1 MKNIRR
7 LALMVSLCLLT
18 VLSLGI
24 VLFAASACQPAEQS
38 ETLDGTYYAD
48 VNGEEYTVAF
58 SSGDSYAFTF
68 SVAGDDRTGTYFYSG
83 SAVTLTFSEEGETLS
98 ATLSGDVLSFTYK
111 GTAYEMIPMVT
122 YTVTFD
128 LDGGTGTA
136 SAQVVNGR
144 LLPKPADPQ
153 KDGNVFI
160 GWYADSAFTEK
171 FDFETQKITGNVTL
185 YARFVEGPAAEE
197 FTVSFETG
205 SGYEGD
211 PIADVQTI
219 GHHLYELPELPALD
233 GKDFLGWW
241 RSDYEDAAKLT
252 AMVTEEYEYVQ
263 NTTLFAV
270 WESDAPAVSVTESG
284 VSWNSLGVNVTY
296 SVTITASD
304 GTALVENRLE
314 SGLSMSYDFS
324 GEAAGEYTV
333 TVTAG
338 EQTGTAYYINK
349 ALARVS
355 VFDVVESVLT
365 FNEIENAEYY
375 LVSYTCGTVGHK
387 HTNVRLD
394 TPSYDFSDCDMVEGG
409 FSFVVQA
416 CADGYVT
423 SVSEPFVFERH
434 LDAVTGLK
442 VDETKDIA
450 VWDAVSGAES
460 YIVEVKEGT
469 ETERFVVSETKF
481 DLQYYYG
488 ELTISVT
495 PTAHGYN
502 SPVAAVEN
510 YSKAR
515 LATPENIRT
524 DGATVVW
531 DSVDGA
537 TGGYVVVI
545 AGEEYPAEQ
554 ESFALSGA
562 ELGDQTEFTVSVYA
576 VAADTANNSFASPEV
591 ILSTQL
597 VEITYENGVVS
608 WNPVI
613 GASGYGIRINGG
625 EEIPVD
631 DVSCPVTLTQAGENT
646 IEVCYYLDGTPSA
659 WIAEKVDANVTVTLN
674 GNTGTGS
681 TNTLLYY
688 ASGDSVLLPDQT
700 RIGYTFNGW
709 FTAPE
714 NGKKVESGVT
724 ASESVIYYAHWTANT
739 YTVTLTVSENEG
751 YIETADGTKVQTV
764 EIDVTYDQPFTFN
777 VPLSAD
783 GTKAF
788 YGWHAE
794 FGGAGTQYTDYD
806 GKSVGVWHTASDVSV
821 YPSWVE
827 AFSYNRI
834 AHPEKPSENAY
845 SVSKGPGIGYL
856 REVTVPAI
864 YNGLP
869 VTTIEGSCF
878 AGCTQLETVNIP
890 DSIVTV
896 YVGVDGANSTG
907 SAFYN
912 CRSLKAIK
920 MYDASASFEG
930 VNYEKYYTAG
940 SGLLIRLN
948 KGNPELAYVPMGLDG
963 EITIP
968 DGVRIIPLNTF
979 AGTRV
984 KVVNVPS
991 SVVTIGEHAFN
1002 RPNTS
1007 GTYFI
1012 NYIEEVNFLPVPE
1025 GETPEP
1031 LTIGK
1036 EAFYNTD
1043 IVEITLPARLSEFD
1057 ISIFTNCYDLEKVH
1071 FEVDEDNPGRY
1082 TSDDGIVFTDDGATL
1097 YFCPIGRTEPYK
1109 VPAGV
1114 TTIGE
1119 RAFYDSNIT
1128 GITIPGNVRVIGVEA
1143 FARCSALISLV
1154 FEGGARDPALTIE
1167 ESAFYNCSSLSS
1179 VSLPANLKNLGQYAF
1194 GGISALTKVTV
1205 NAAESIGELN
1215 YSTGA
1220 FSSTDGVSYVRTLVI
1235 GPDVSDFDINGVF
1248 GSVNLTTV
1256 EVDPANKNFAEKDDV
1271 LFNKDFTRIVYYPN
1285 GKMGDYVLPETVVE
1299 IGAGVFSGK
1308 GNLSKITIGTKV
1320 KTIAKEAFR
1329 ACPLLTD
1336 VIFTEGEGEAL
1347 TIEDRAFYG
1356 CSKLSNIVLP
1366 ARTASIG
1373 SEAFASCRSITSIVI
1388 PEGVTTLGHAVFA
1401 NSVYLERVELPS
1413 TLESVGM
1420 YSTQYDYLSTSAK
1433 QAAADGIDNIDIF
1446 DSCWRL
1452 SVITLPQTGQH
1463 FAVQDGV
1470 LYGKDAES
1478 GALVTLYFSP
1488 QKNAGTQN
1496 SVTVPSTVTSV
1507 KDRAFYCAPYT
1518 QTGTV
1523 ETVTFSD
1530 LDAGVT
1536 LTMGEEVFSG
1546 MTSLV
1551 SVVLPKG
1558 LTEIPARMFEETSI
1572 EYVFI
1577 PNTVES
1583 IGEAAFLEC
1592 AELQDVEFGQDG
1604 TAPLVLANGT
1614 RSDSGSG
1621 GGGTYSYSGVFAG
1634 CSSLTEIELPERTTI
1649 VGNYAFYKSSQN
1661 YGSYGNSATGIMSL
1675 SYVKLPSTLTLIG
1688 EYAFSG
1694 AEQLTTVIFTSGGS
1708 ASLEIDA
1715 YAFSESGISSLSLP
1729 DGPAEITIAQ
1739 YAFSGCTLLESVYLS
1754 AGVTEIGSFAFG
1766 SQYSSFRSSL
1776 TTVTLAE
1783 NSKLANIAAYAFA
1796 NNTAL
1801 GKANLEA
1808 STALASIGDYA
1819 FLNTGLLSVQIPATV
1834 KTIGISAFSGCTQL
1848 AKIEFLTKE
1857 VSGGGGLMQSNLT
1870 SVGDTA
1876 FAYTDISYIEFPE
1889 SSENITLGDYLFQAC
1904 NNLTEVYL
1912 STSVVDIGQALTKCM
1927 TIETIGVAPGNQ
1939 NFKGHET
1946 LPLLLNTSGTTI
1958 VLAYGPVTE
1967 EGDGGEY
1974 AIPEGFTSIGPGAFY
1989 GQNGIKKLTI
1999 PASVTEIGDNAF
2011 RYCRLL
2017 ETVEFAQGSVLTTLG
2032 DYAFSYCFSLESI
2045 SLPDSLKNVGK
2056 YAVAY
2061 NTSMTSAYLPAIS
2074 YSADY
2079 TAQYVFSQNTALTTL
2094 EFSNDLTWLPADMVY
2109 GSSALEE
2116 VTLPAALGT
2125 GEETYKSNGPFDQ
2138 PFNSSGLKRVNI
2150 NGVKVIPDNLF
2161 YATSAS
2167 SSTLEE
2173 IDLSGVTEI
2182 GENAFRNCAT
2192 LKSVDLSSAIRIGY
2206 QAFKGC
2212 ALIEEANLSSVTDWS
2227 DPTDADTLPID
2238 DSAFDGCTSL
2248 AKVTLNNELIG
2259 LGKSVFKNCSS
2270 LTTIDVYDASGAKT
2284 THNEAGVAT
2293 LPEALA
2299 AIGSTCFQ
2307 NTAIREITIP
2317 RGITRL
2323 PTTATSYSSTG
2334 EVFSGCTQLET
2345 VILHDDLTLLGSK
2358 DFMNCT
2364 SLKTVRYYNA
2374 DGELVGDENA
2384 ATLPDSLTTIGSDV
2398 FGSDR
2403 KTKDIEDWLEDGNA
2417 LGCAFTKIVIPESVN
2432 IVYHR
2437 FLQDCTNLT
2446 YVEYRS
2452 TATRYNATTGYA
2464 TDIFSG
2470 CTSLERVTFNADIT
2484 AFGARMFA
2492 DCTAL
2497 TTLDVYD
2504 SETGTVTE
2512 NAGVAVLPSSLTYIG
2527 DECFRKAGIREVT
2540 VPASLEYLGDAKNA
2554 TTTTE
2559 VFVDC
2564 AALEKVILH
2573 DNLMLIGCDAFLNCK
2588 NLKTVQY
2595 YDAEGVL
2602 VGKEGT
2608 VTLPEGIKIV
2618 GESAFEQ
2625 TGVEKVILPSSLT
2638 MVGRYAFRGC
2648 TSLVY
2653 AEYLTDTYKYSS
2665 TAVTSYIFD
2674 GCTALETVVLADTL
2688 TQLPTYMFNNCS
2700 SLKTIRT
2707 QTGTGDQAVINGS
2720 EGEALLPSGLQALP
2734 NYAFYGCSSLTTV
2747 LLPEE
2752 LIEIGSNVFNGCSQL
2767 AVIELPASLTE
2778 IGSGAFNGA
2787 WALTEL
2793 VLPEGLLTIGSDAFL
2808 NTGITQMELPAS
2820 VTSVGNNAF
2829 YKIAVTVADGNK
2841 NYFSQENALI
2851 TAGGVIMST
2860 PESLEGEYVVP
2871 EAAKLGAYALN
2882 GSALT
2887 KVTLSTDQI
2896 TANCFAYFTGD
2907 VVVTLGKSTELPA
2920 DAFYKYAG
2928 TSVTLP
2934 EGLTA
2939 VGDYAFREC
2948 SALTEVVF
2956 PETVRS
2962 FGKNVFYDNTAIKYV
2977 TFPETVDSFGARMF
2991 RGCTSLVSVVIPEGV
3006 TALGGDTFH
3015 SNESLVS
3022 VTLPSTLTELGN
3034 YEFYYCSSLV
3044 SVTLPA
3050 SLETF
3055 GNYLFEGCS
3064 SLEEVTFL
3072 SLTDEGLS
3080 FGTSDA
3086 PFNEG
3091 LTSLKKIT
3099 LGDGVTYI
3107 PKYMFYGAEGAE
3119 IVFSENCKI
3128 KGIGDYAFRDTAIS
3142 SIDLSECTEIGE
3154 YAFVNCTFTS
3164 FVVPYGITSLGTN
3177 VFQNCTALET
3187 VWLPDTLTAL
3197 PSTLF
3202 DGCTAL
3208 KTVYTYKLD
3217 EAGKMV
3223 ALNDI
3228 EEGTADLSCITN
3240 IPSYSFQNTAI
3251 KQVIFSDELTTIG
3264 TDAFVGSALTSVT
3277 VPGSLAT
3284 VATHAFEN
3292 CASLETVVLEEG
3304 VTSIETSAF
3313 AGCTALQEISLPD
3326 TLLTIETNAFNGCTS
3341 LKEITIPANVTKL
3354 NGSVFNGWT
3363 SAQKVIIELYALDSV
3378 SAWTNS
3384 WQTGCDAVI
3393 EYVIRYSYDEEQ
3405 SVA

>member
-7 LALMVSLCLLT
+7 LALMISLCLLT

-24 VLFAASACQPAEQS
+24 VLFAASACQPTEQS

-160 GWYADSAFTEK
+160 GWYADSAFAEK

-219 GHHLYELPELPALD
+219 GHGIYNLPELPALD

-252 AMVTEEYEYVQ
+252 AMVTDGYEVDE

-284 VSWNSLGVNVTY
+284 VSWNSLGVNVIY
-296 SVTITASD
+296 RITIVAQD
-304 GTALVENRLE
+304 GTALVENKGE

-324 GEAAGEYTV
+324 GEPAGEYTV
-333 TVTAG
+333 TVTARG
-338 EQTGTAYYINK
+338 QTGTAYYINK

-394 TPSYDFSDCDMVEGG
+394 TPSYDFSDCDMREGG

-416 CADGYVT
+416 CAEGYAT

-434 LDAVTGLK
+434 LDEVTGIT
-442 VDETKDIA
+442 VDPSTD
-450 VWDAVSGAES
+450 VLSWDAVVNAQS
-460 YIVEVKEGT
+460 YTVEVTAGGKT
-469 ETERFVVSETKF
+469 EVFGNVTDTSL
-481 DLQYYYG
+481 DLQQFYG
-488 ELTISVT
+488 ELTIEIT
-495 PTAHGYN
+495 PEAFGYN
-502 SPVAAVEN
+502 SSAVSSTYN
-510 YSKAR
+510 KVR

-524 DGATVVW
+524 SLDSIVW
-531 DSVDGA
+531 DAVDGA
-537 TGGYVVVI
+537 QAYIVTIDGNEHRVTEPSY
-545 AGEEYPAEQ
+545 APTEADLE
-554 ESFALSGA
+554 
-562 ELGDQTEFTVSVYA
+562 ELGNEFSVSVVA
-576 VAADTANNSFASPEV
+576 LAADEANNSFAAQNTVSRV
-591 ILSTQL
+591 LTDIK
-597 VEITYENGVVS
+597 YEKGVVS
-608 WNPVI
+608 WSSVM
-613 GASGYGIRINGG
+613 GVSEYGVRVNDKEPFI
-625 EEIPVD
+625 
-631 DVSCPVTLTQAGENT
+631 VSDATRTPVTLTQSGENT
-646 IEVCYYLDGTPSA
+646 VYVCYYIGDEASDWMSVT
-659 WIAEKVDANVTVTLN
+659 VNANVTVTLN
-674 GNTGTGS
+674 SNIGTGS
-681 TNTLLYY
+681 TNTEQYY
-688 ASGDSVLLPDQT
+688 VSGDSALLPESQA

-709 FTAPE
+709 FTDPV
-714 NGKKVESGVT
+714 GGRKVESGVT
-724 ASESVIYYAHWTANT
+724 ASESVIYYAHWTANA

-806 GKSVGVWHTASDVSV
+806 GKSVGVWRTASDVSV

-827 AFSYNRI
+827 AFSYNLI
-834 AHPEKPSENAY
+834 AHPEKPSEKSY

-948 KGNPELAYVPMGLDG
+948 NGNPELAYVPMGLDG

-1114 TTIGE
+1114 TAIGE

-1285 GKMGDYVLPETVVE
+1285 GKMGDYVLPDTVVE

-1308 GNLSKITIGTKV
+1308 GNLSKITIGSNIT
-1320 KTIAKEAFR
+1320 TIAEGAFMESSITEVIFSKEASD
-1329 ACPLLTD
+1329 TS
-1336 VIFTEGEGEAL
+1336 L
-1347 TIEDRAFYG
+1347 TIGKRAFYD
-1356 CSKLSNIVLP
+1356 CDELTAVDLP
-1366 ARTASIG
+1366 ARTVSIG
-1373 SEAFASCRSITSIVI
+1373 GEAFANCSALTSFTV
-1388 PEGVTTLGHAVFA
+1388 PEGVTSVGNAAFA
-1401 NSVYLERVELPS
+1401 LNSRLTSVSLPS
-1413 TLESVGM
+1413 TLESIGM
-1420 YSTQYDYLSTSAK
+1420 YDSAYDYYIPNAK
-1433 QAAADGIDNIDIF
+1433 QAAVDGIDNIDIF
-1446 DSCWRL
+1446 DSCWYL
-1452 SVITLPQTGQH
+1452 AEITIPENNAHFTVI
-1463 FAVQDGV
+1463 DGV
-1470 LYGKDAES
+1470 LYGKDENGTA
-1478 GALVTLYFSP
+1478 VTLYLSP
-1488 QKNAGTQN
+1488 QGNEGTDGT
-1496 SVTVPSTVTSV
+1496 VTVPSTVTEV
-1507 KDRAFYCAPYT
+1507 KDRAFYCGSYT
-1518 QTGTV
+1518 QPGSV
-1523 ETVTFSD
+1523 KNVVFSD
-1530 LDAGVT
+1530 LVGESLT
-1536 LTMGEEVFSG
+1536 LGQEIFTG
-1546 MTSLV
+1546 MTSLE
-1551 SVVLPKG
+1551 SVVLPTG
-1558 LTEIPARMFEETSI
+1558 LTSIPERMFSETSLQS
-1572 EYVFI
+1572 VFI
-1577 PNTVES
+1577 PNTVTE
-1583 IGEAAFLEC
+1583 IGQAAFYSCEQLF
-1592 AELQDVEFGQDG
+1592 DVEFEEDG
-1604 TAPLVLANGT
+1604 VAPLVLEDGEM
-1614 RSDSGSG
+1614 SQYSG
-1621 GGGTYSYSGVFAG
+1621 GSYTSYTYYGVFAG
-1634 CSSLTEIELPERTTI
+1634 CSSLKEIYLPERTTV
-1649 VGNYAFYKSSQN
+1649 VGNYAFSKAAESQ
-1661 YGSYGNSATGIMSL
+1661 GSNASVTGTMTL
-1675 SYVKLPSTLTLIG
+1675 ENVWLPSTLTRIGIHAFDDAQQLSSVTFTSGGTGKLEIG
-1688 EYAFSG
+1688 EYAFRDTG
-1694 AEQLTTVIFTSGGS
+1694 LVQLV
-1708 ASLEIDA
+1708 
-1715 YAFSESGISSLSLP
+1715 LP

-1739 YAFSGCTLLESVYLS
+1739 YAFSGCTLLESIYLS

-1783 NSKLANIAAYAFA
+1783 NSKLADIATYAFA
-1796 NNTAL
+1796 NNTSL
-1801 GKANLEA
+1801 ESANLEA

-1857 VSGGGGLMQSNLT
+1857 VSGGGGLMQSDLT

-1904 NNLTEVYL
+1904 DNLTEVYL

-2045 SLPDSLKNVGK
+2045 SLPDSLKNAGE
-2056 YAVAY
+2056 YALAYNSSVTSVYLPAITYSDEYTAKDLLAY
-2061 NTSMTSAYLPAIS
+2061 NTSLV
-2074 YSADY
+2074 D
-2079 TAQYVFSQNTALTTL
+2079 LT
-2094 EFSNDLTWLPADMVY
+2094 FSNDLTWLPADMLY

-2125 GEETYKSNGPFDQ
+2125 GEETYKSNGPFYR
-2138 PFNSSGLKRVNI
+2138 PFYSSGVKKVNL
-2150 NGVKVIPDNLF
+2150 NGVKVIPDYLF
-2161 YATSAS
+2161 YAS
-2167 SSTLEE
+2167 SGSTKLEDV
-2173 IDLSGVTEI
+2173 DLSGVTEI
-2182 GENAFRNCAT
+2182 GNNAFYGCAL
-2192 LKSVDLSSAIRIGY
+2192 LKSVDLSSVIEIGNY
-2206 QAFKGC
+2206 AFQGC
-2212 ALIEEANLSSVTDWS
+2212 ALFEEADLSAATS
-2227 DPTDADTLPID
+2227 IGN
-2238 DSAFDGCTSL
+2238 SAFNGAASL
-2248 AKVTLNNELIG
+2248 KRITLNNELTS
-2259 LGKSVFKNCSS
+2259 LGNSAFNNCSS
-2270 LTTIDVYDASGAKT
+2270 LATIDVYDASGTKT

-2293 LPEALA
+2293 LPDALTS
-2299 AIGSTCFQ
+2299 IGSSCFK
-2307 NTAIREITIP
+2307 NTAFREITIP
-2317 RGITRL
+2317 RGITKL
-2323 PTTATSYSSTG
+2323 PTSATGYKSSG
-2334 EVFSGCTQLET
+2334 EVFSGNRQLEK
-2345 VILHDDLTLLGSK
+2345 VVLHDALTLLGA
-2358 DFMNCT
+2358 
-2364 SLKTVRYYNA
+2364 KT
-2374 DGELVGDENA
+2374 
-2384 ATLPDSLTTIGSDV
+2384 
-2398 FGSDR
+2398 
-2403 KTKDIEDWLEDGNA
+2403 
-2417 LGCAFTKIVIPESVN
+2417 FT
-2432 IVYHR
+2432 
-2437 FLQDCTNLT
+2437 
-2446 YVEYRS
+2446 
-2452 TATRYNATTGYA
+2452 
-2464 TDIFSG
+2464 G
-2470 CTSLERVTFNADIT
+2470 CT
-2484 AFGARMFA
+2484 
-2492 DCTAL
+2492 
-2497 TTLDVYD
+2497 
-2504 SETGTVTE
+2504 
-2512 NAGVAVLPSSLTYIG
+2512 
-2527 DECFRKAGIREVT
+2527 
-2540 VPASLEYLGDAKNA
+2540 
-2554 TTTTE
+2554 
-2559 VFVDC
+2559 
-2564 AALEKVILH
+2564 
-2573 DNLMLIGCDAFLNCK
+2573 

-2595 YDAEGVL
+2595 YDAEGELFGEENVVTLPESITIIGSYAFGSARGTGTFDEEDDIPCGIEKVIVPSSVTVIGQYAFQDCLSLTYVEYRSAATKYNATTGRATYLFDGCTALERIVLNDAITDLGDNAFRNCSSLATIDLFDQDTGEITENEAGVATLPTSLMYIGDKCFMNTAIREITIPETLTYLGDTTNATSSTAVFSDCTALEKVILHDKLRLIGSDTFLNCKNLKTIQYYDAEGTL

-2608 VTLPEGIKIV
+2608 VTLPEGIEIV

-2625 TGVEKVILPSSLT
+2625 SGVERVILPSSLT
-2638 MVGRYAFRGC
+2638 MVGRYLFRGC
-2648 TSLVY
+2648 TSLAY
-2653 AEYLTDTYKYSS
+2653 AEYLTPTYKYSS
-2665 TAVTSYIFD
+2665 RSVTSYIFD
-2674 GCTALETVVLADTL
+2674 GCTVLETVVLADTL

-2829 YKIAVTVADGNK
+2829 CKIAVTVADGNK

-2939 VGDYAFREC
+2939 VGDYAFQEC

-3044 SVTLPA
+3044 SITLPA

-3072 SLTDEGLS
+3072 SLTDDSLS
-3080 FGTSDA
+3080 FRSSNA

-3107 PKYMFYGAEGAE
+3107 PNYMFYGAEGAE

-3240 IPSYSFQNTAI
+3240 IPNYSFQNTAI

-3264 TDAFVGSALTSVT
+3264 TDAFLGSALTSVT
-3277 VPGSLAT
+3277 VPGSVAT
-3284 VATHAFEN
+3284 VDTHAFEN
-3292 CASLETVVLEEG
+3292 CVSLETVVIEEG
-3304 VTSIETSAF
+3304 VTIIDTSAF

-3354 NGSVFNGWT
+3354 NVSVFNGWT

>member
-24 VLFAASACQPAEQS
+24 VLFAASACQPTEQS

-160 GWYADSAFTEK
+160 GWYADSAFAEK

-219 GHHLYELPELPALD
+219 GHGIYNLPELPALD

-252 AMVTEEYEYVQ
+252 AMVTDGYEVDE

-284 VSWNSLGVNVTY
+284 VSWNSLGVNVIY
-296 SVTITASD
+296 SITIVAQD
-304 GTALVENRLE
+304 GTALVENKG

-333 TVTAG
+333 TVTARG
-338 EQTGTAYYINK
+338 QTGTAYYINK

-375 LVSYTCGTVGHK
+375 LVSYKCGTAGHD
-387 HTNVRLD
+387 HSAERVTD
-394 TPSYDFSDCDMVEGG
+394 PAYDFSDCDMREGG

-416 CADGYVT
+416 CAEGYAT
-423 SVSEPFVFERH
+423 STSEPFVFERH
-434 LDAVTGLK
+434 LDEVTG
-442 VDETKDIA
+442 IA
-450 VWDAVSGAES
+450 VDPATDVLSWDAVANAQS
-460 YIVEVKEGT
+460 YTVEVTAGG
-469 ETERFVVSETKF
+469 ETEVFRNVTNTSL
-481 DLQYYYG
+481 DLQQFYG
-488 ELTISVT
+488 ELTIEIT
-495 PTAHGYN
+495 PEAFGYN
-502 SPVAAVEN
+502 SSAASFVYN
-510 YSKAR
+510 KVR

-524 DGATVVW
+524 SGSSIIWDVVT
-531 DSVDGA
+531 GA
-537 TGGYVVVI
+537 TGYIITVGGKEIPV
-545 AGEEYPAEQ
+545 EENSYTPTEEDLAQ
-554 ESFALSGA
+554 Q
-562 ELGDQTEFTVSVYA
+562 GDEFTVSVVA
-576 VAADTANNSFASPEV
+576 VAADEANNSFAAQNTVSRV
-591 ILSTQL
+591 LTDIK
-597 VEITYENGVVS
+597 YEKGVVS
-608 WNPVI
+608 WSSVM
-613 GASGYGIRINGG
+613 GVSEYGVRVNDG
-625 EEIPVD
+625 EPFI
-631 DVSCPVTLTQAGENT
+631 VSDATSTPVTLTQSGEN
-646 IEVCYYLDGTPSA
+646 IVYVCYYIGDEASDWVPVT
-659 WIAEKVDANVTVTLN
+659 VVANVTVTLN
-674 GNTGTGS
+674 SNIGTGS
-681 TNTLLYY
+681 TNTEQYY
-688 ASGDSVLLPDQT
+688 VSGDSALLPESQA

-709 FTAPE
+709 FTDPV
-714 NGKKVESGVT
+714 GGRKVESGVT
-724 ASESVIYYAHWTANT
+724 ASESVIYYAHWTANI
-739 YTVTLTVSENEG
+739 YTVTLTLAENEG
-751 YIETADGTKVQTV
+751 YIETSDGTRVQTV
-764 EIDVTYDQPFTFN
+764 EVDVTYDQPFTFD

-788 YGWHAE
+788 YGWYAE
-794 FGGAGTQYTDYD
+794 FGGAGTQYTDYA
-806 GKSVGVWHTASDVSV
+806 GASLNIWRIASDVAV
-821 YPSWVE
+821 YSGWVE
-827 AFSYNRI
+827 AFSYNLI
-834 AHPEKPSENAY
+834 AHPENASEKAY

-856 REVTVPAI
+856 KEVTVPAI

-948 KGNPELAYVPMGLDG
+948 NGNPELAYVPMGLDG

-1285 GKMGDYVLPETVVE
+1285 GKMGDYVLPDTVVE

-1308 GNLSKITIGTKV
+1308 GNLSKITIGSNIT
-1320 KTIAKEAFR
+1320 TIAEGAFMESSITEVIFSKEASD
-1329 ACPLLTD
+1329 TS
-1336 VIFTEGEGEAL
+1336 L
-1347 TIEDRAFYG
+1347 TIGKRAFYD
-1356 CSKLSNIVLP
+1356 CDKLTAVDLP
-1366 ARTASIG
+1366 ARTVSIG
-1373 SEAFASCRSITSIVI
+1373 GEAFANCSALTSFTV
-1388 PEGVTTLGHAVFA
+1388 PEGVTSVGNAAFA
-1401 NSVYLERVELPS
+1401 LNSRLTSVSLPS
-1413 TLESVGM
+1413 TLESIGM
-1420 YSTQYDYLSTSAK
+1420 YDSAYDYYIPNAK
-1433 QAAADGIDNIDIF
+1433 QAAVDGIDNIDIF
-1446 DSCWRL
+1446 DSCWYL
-1452 SVITLPQTGQH
+1452 AEITIPENNAHFTVI
-1463 FAVQDGV
+1463 DGV
-1470 LYGKDAES
+1470 LYGKDENGTA
-1478 GALVTLYFSP
+1478 VTLYLSP
-1488 QKNAGTQN
+1488 QGNGGTDGT
-1496 SVTVPSTVTSV
+1496 VTVPSTVTEV
-1507 KDRAFYCAPYT
+1507 KDRAFYCGSYT
-1518 QTGTV
+1518 QPGSV
-1523 ETVTFSD
+1523 KNVVFSD
-1530 LDAGVT
+1530 LVGESLT
-1536 LTMGEEVFSG
+1536 LGQEIFTG
-1546 MTSLV
+1546 MTSLE
-1551 SVVLPKG
+1551 SVVLPTG
-1558 LTEIPARMFEETSI
+1558 LTSIPERMFSETSLQS
-1572 EYVFI
+1572 VFI
-1577 PNTVES
+1577 PNTVTE
-1583 IGEAAFLEC
+1583 IGQAAFYSCEQLV
-1592 AELQDVEFGQDG
+1592 DVMFEEDG
-1604 TAPLVLANGT
+1604 VAPLVLEDGEM
-1614 RSDSGSG
+1614 SQYSG
-1621 GGGTYSYSGVFAG
+1621 GSYTSYTYYGVFAG
-1634 CSSLTEIELPERTTI
+1634 CSSLKEIYLPERTTV
-1649 VGNYAFYKSSQN
+1649 VGNYAFSKAAESQ
-1661 YGSYGNSATGIMSL
+1661 GSNASVTGTMTL
-1675 SYVKLPSTLTLIG
+1675 ENVWLPSTLTRIGIHAFDDAQQLSSVTFTSGGTGNLEIG
-1688 EYAFSG
+1688 EYAFRDTG
-1694 AEQLTTVIFTSGGS
+1694 LVQL
-1708 ASLEIDA
+1708 A
-1715 YAFSESGISSLSLP
+1715 LP

-1776 TTVTLAE
+1776 TAVTLAE
-1783 NSKLANIAAYAFA
+1783 NSKLADIATYAFA
-1796 NNTAL
+1796 YNTSL
-1801 GKANLEA
+1801 ESANLEA
-1808 STALASIGDYA
+1808 STALTSIGDYA

-1889 SSENITLGDYLFQAC
+1889 SSEKITLGDYLFQAC
-1904 NNLTEVYL
+1904 DNLTEVYL

-2045 SLPDSLKNVGK
+2045 SLPDSLKNAGE
-2056 YAVAY
+2056 YALAYNSSVTSVYLPAITYSDEYTAKDLLAY
-2061 NTSMTSAYLPAIS
+2061 NTSLV
-2074 YSADY
+2074 D
-2079 TAQYVFSQNTALTTL
+2079 LT
-2094 EFSNDLTWLPADMVY
+2094 FSNDLTWLPADMLY

-2125 GEETYKSNGPFDQ
+2125 GEETYKSNGPFYR
-2138 PFNSSGLKRVNI
+2138 PFYSSGVKKVNL
-2150 NGVKVIPDNLF
+2150 NGVKVIPDYLF
-2161 YATSAS
+2161 YAS
-2167 SSTLEE
+2167 SGSTKLEDV
-2173 IDLSGVTEI
+2173 DLSGVTEI
-2182 GENAFRNCAT
+2182 GNNAFYGCAL
-2192 LKSVDLSSAIRIGY
+2192 LKSVDLSSVIEIGNN
-2206 QAFKGC
+2206 AFQGC
-2212 ALIEEANLSSVTDWS
+2212 ALFEEADLSAATS
-2227 DPTDADTLPID
+2227 IGN
-2238 DSAFDGCTSL
+2238 SAFNGAASL
-2248 AKVTLNNELIG
+2248 KKITLNNELTS
-2259 LGKSVFKNCSS
+2259 LGNSAFNNCSS
-2270 LTTIDVYDASGAKT
+2270 LATIDVYDASGTKT

-2299 AIGSTCFQ
+2299 AIGSTCFKNTAFREITIPRGITKLPTSATGYSSSGEVFSGNRQ
-2307 NTAIREITIP
+2307 LEKVVLHDALTLLGSKTFTGCTNLKTVQYYDIEGELYGEENVVTLPESITIIGSHAFGSARGGTGTFDEEDDIPCGIEKVIVPSSVTVIGQYAFQDCLSLTYVEYRSVATKYNATTKRDTFLFDGCTALERIVLNDAITDLGDNAFRNCSSLATIDLFDQDTGEITENEAGVATLPTSLMYIGDKCFMNTAIREITIP
-2317 RGITRL
+2317 
-2323 PTTATSYSSTG
+2323 
-2334 EVFSGCTQLET
+2334 ET
-2345 VILHDDLTLLGSK
+2345 LT
-2358 DFMNCT
+2358 
-2364 SLKTVRYYNA
+2364 
-2374 DGELVGDENA
+2374 
-2384 ATLPDSLTTIGSDV
+2384 
-2398 FGSDR
+2398 
-2403 KTKDIEDWLEDGNA
+2403 
-2417 LGCAFTKIVIPESVN
+2417 
-2432 IVYHR
+2432 
-2437 FLQDCTNLT
+2437 
-2446 YVEYRS
+2446 
-2452 TATRYNATTGYA
+2452 
-2464 TDIFSG
+2464 
-2470 CTSLERVTFNADIT
+2470 
-2484 AFGARMFA
+2484 
-2492 DCTAL
+2492 
-2497 TTLDVYD
+2497 
-2504 SETGTVTE
+2504 
-2512 NAGVAVLPSSLTYIG
+2512 
-2527 DECFRKAGIREVT
+2527 
-2540 VPASLEYLGDAKNA
+2540 YLGDTTNA
-2554 TTTTE
+2554 TSSTA
-2559 VFVDC
+2559 VFSDC
-2564 AALEKVILH
+2564 TALEKVILH
-2573 DNLMLIGCDAFLNCK
+2573 DKLRLIGSDTFLNCK
-2588 NLKTVQY
+2588 NLKTIQY
-2595 YDAEGVL
+2595 YDAEGTL

-2608 VTLPEGIKIV
+2608 VTLPEGIQIV

-2625 TGVEKVILPSSLT
+2625 SGVERVILPSSLT
-2638 MVGRYAFRGC
+2638 MVGRYLFRGC
-2648 TSLVY
+2648 TSLAY
-2653 AEYLTDTYKYSS
+2653 AEYLTPTYKYSS
-2665 TAVTSYIFD
+2665 RSVTSYIFD

-2734 NYAFYGCSSLTTV
+2734 DYAFYGCSSLTTV

-2767 AVIELPASLTE
+2767 AVIELPASLAE

-2793 VLPEGLLTIGSDAFL
+2793 VLPEGLLTIGADAFL

-2829 YKIAVTVADGNK
+2829 CKIAVTVADGNK

-2860 PESLEGEYVVP
+2860 PEGLEGEYVVP

-2939 VGDYAFREC
+2939 VGDYAFQEC

-3034 YEFYYCSSLV
+3034 YEFYNCSSLV

-3072 SLTDEGLS
+3072 SLTDDSLS
-3080 FGTSDA
+3080 FRSSNA

-3107 PKYMFYGAEGAE
+3107 PNYMFYGAEGAE

-3128 KGIGDYAFRDTAIS
+3128 KGIGEYAFRDTAIS

-3187 VWLPDTLTAL
+3187 VWLPDTLTEL
-3197 PSTLF
+3197 SKYLF
-3202 DGCTAL
+3202 DGCTSL
-3208 KTVYTYKLD
+3208 QTVYTYTMD
-3217 EAGKMV
+3217 EPGEMV
-3223 ALNDI
+3223 LRNEI

-3240 IPSYSFQNTAI
+3240 IPNYSFQNTAI

-3264 TDAFVGSALTSVT
+3264 TDAFLGSALTSVT
-3277 VPGSLAT
+3277 VPGSVAT
-3284 VATHAFEN
+3284 VDTHAFEN
-3292 CASLETVVLEEG
+3292 CVSLETVVIEEG
-3304 VTSIETSAF
+3304 VTIIDTSAF

-3354 NGSVFNGWT
+3354 NVSVFNGWT
-3363 SAQKVIIELYALDSV
+3363 SAQKVIIELYALDFV

>member
-219 GHHLYELPELPALD
+219 GHGIYNLPELPALD

-252 AMVTEEYEYVQ
+252 AMVTDGYEVDE

-333 TVTAG
+333 TVTARG
-338 EQTGTAYYINK
+338 QTGTAYYINK

-394 TPSYDFSDCDMVEGG
+394 APSYDFSDCDMFEGG

-416 CADGYVT
+416 CAEGYAT
-423 SVSEPFVFERH
+423 STSEPFVFERH
-434 LDAVTGLK
+434 LDEVTG
-442 VDETKDIA
+442 IA
-450 VWDAVSGAES
+450 VDPATDVLSWDAVANAQS
-460 YIVEVKEGT
+460 YTVEVTVGGKT
-469 ETERFVVSETKF
+469 EVFRNVTDTSL
-481 DLQYYYG
+481 DLQQFYG
-488 ELTISVT
+488 ELTIEIT
-495 PTAHGYN
+495 PEAFGYN
-502 SPVAAVEN
+502 SSAASSTYNKV
-510 YSKAR
+510 R

-524 DGATVVW
+524 SLDSIVW
-531 DSVDGA
+531 DAVDGA
-537 TGGYVVVI
+537 QAYIVTIDGNEHRVTEPYY
-545 AGEEYPAEQ
+545 APTEADLE
-554 ESFALSGA
+554 
-562 ELGDQTEFTVSVYA
+562 ELGNEFSVSVVA
-576 VAADTANNSFASPEV
+576 LAADEANNSFAAQNTVSRV
-591 ILSTQL
+591 LTDIK
-597 VEITYENGVVS
+597 YEKGVVS
-608 WNPVI
+608 WSSVM
-613 GASGYGIRINGG
+613 GVSEYGVRVNDG
-625 EEIPVD
+625 EPFI
-631 DVSCPVTLTQAGENT
+631 VSDATSTPVTLTQFGEN
-646 IEVCYYLDGTPSA
+646 IVYVCYYIGDEASDWVPVT
-659 WIAEKVDANVTVTLN
+659 VDANVKVTLN
-674 GNTGTGS
+674 SNIGTGS
-681 TNTLLYY
+681 TNTEQYY
-688 ASGDSVLLPDQT
+688 VSGDSALLPESQA

-709 FTAPE
+709 FTDPV
-714 NGKKVESGVT
+714 GGRKVESGVT
-724 ASESVIYYAHWTANT
+724 ASESVIYYAHWTANI
-739 YTVTLTVSENEG
+739 YTVTLTLAENEG
-751 YIETADGTKVQTV
+751 YIETSDGTRVQTV
-764 EIDVTYDQPFTFN
+764 EVDVTYDQPFTFN

-806 GKSVGVWHTASDVSV
+806 GKSVGVWRTASDVSV

-827 AFSYNRI
+827 AFSYNLI
-834 AHPEKPSENAY
+834 AHPEKPSEKSY

-890 DSIVTV
+890 DSIVRV

-1194 GGISALTKVTV
+1194 GGISTLTKVTV

-1256 EVDPANKNFAEKDDV
+1256 EVDPANKNFSEQDGV
-1271 LFNKDFTRIVYYPN
+1271 LFNRDITRIVYYPN
-1285 GKMGDYVLPETVVE
+1285 GKIGDYTLPDTVVE

-1308 GNLSKITIGTKV
+1308 GNLSKITIGSNIT
-1320 KTIAKEAFR
+1320 TIAEGAFMESSITEVVFSKEASD
-1329 ACPLLTD
+1329 TS
-1336 VIFTEGEGEAL
+1336 L
-1347 TIEDRAFYG
+1347 TIGKRAFYD
-1356 CSKLSNIVLP
+1356 CDELTAVDLP
-1366 ARTASIG
+1366 ARTVSIG
-1373 SEAFASCRSITSIVI
+1373 GEAFANCSALTSFTV
-1388 PEGVTTLGHAVFA
+1388 PEGVTSVGNAAFA
-1401 NSVYLERVELPS
+1401 LNSRLTSVSLPS
-1413 TLESVGM
+1413 TLESIGM
-1420 YSTQYDYLSTSAK
+1420 YDSAYDYYIPNAK
-1433 QAAADGIDNIDIF
+1433 QAAVDGIDNIDIF
-1446 DSCWRL
+1446 DSCWYL
-1452 SVITLPQTGQH
+1452 AEITIPENNAHFTVI
-1463 FAVQDGV
+1463 DGV
-1470 LYGKDAES
+1470 LYGKDENGTAD
-1478 GALVTLYFSP
+1478 TLYLSP
-1488 QKNAGTQN
+1488 QGNGGTDGT
-1496 SVTVPSTVTSV
+1496 VTVPSTVTEV
-1507 KDRAFYCAPYT
+1507 KDRAFYCGSYT
-1518 QTGTV
+1518 QPGSV
-1523 ETVTFSD
+1523 KNVVFSD
-1530 LDAGVT
+1530 LVGESPT
-1536 LTMGEEVFSG
+1536 LGQEIFTG
-1546 MTSLV
+1546 MTSLE
-1551 SVVLPKG
+1551 SVVLPTG
-1558 LTEIPARMFEETSI
+1558 LTSIPERMFSETSLQS
-1572 EYVFI
+1572 VFI
-1577 PNTVES
+1577 PNTVTE
-1583 IGEAAFLEC
+1583 IGQAAFYSCEQLV
-1592 AELQDVEFGQDG
+1592 DVMFEEDG
-1604 TAPLVLANGT
+1604 VAPLVLEDGEL
-1614 RSDSGSG
+1614 SQYSG
-1621 GGGTYSYSGVFAG
+1621 GSYTSYTYYGVFAG
-1634 CSSLTEIELPERTTI
+1634 CSSLKEIYLPERTTV
-1649 VGNYAFYKSSQN
+1649 VGNYAFSKAAESQ
-1661 YGSYGNSATGIMSL
+1661 GSNASVTGTMTL
-1675 SYVKLPSTLTLIG
+1675 ENVWLPSTLTRIGIHAFDDAQQLSSVTFTSGGTGKLEIG
-1688 EYAFSG
+1688 EYAFRDTG
-1694 AEQLTTVIFTSGGS
+1694 LVQLV
-1708 ASLEIDA
+1708 
-1715 YAFSESGISSLSLP
+1715 LP

-1776 TTVTLAE
+1776 TAVTLAE
-1783 NSKLANIAAYAFA
+1783 NSKLADIATYAFA
-1796 NNTAL
+1796 YNTSL
-1801 GKANLEA
+1801 ESANLEA
-1808 STALASIGDYA
+1808 STALTSIGDYA

-1904 NNLTEVYL
+1904 DNLTEVYL

-2079 TAQYVFSQNTALTTL
+2079 TAQNVFSQNTALTTL
-2094 EFSNDLTWLPADMVY
+2094 EFSDDLTWLPADMLN

-2125 GEETYKSNGPFDQ
+2125 GEETYKSNGPFYR
-2138 PFNSSGLKRVNI
+2138 PFYSSGVKKVNL
-2150 NGVKVIPDNLF
+2150 NGVKVIPDYLF
-2161 YATSAS
+2161 YAS
-2167 SSTLEE
+2167 SGSTKLEDV
-2173 IDLSGVTEI
+2173 DLSGVTEI
-2182 GENAFRNCAT
+2182 GNNAFYGCAL
-2192 LKSVDLSSAIRIGY
+2192 LKSVDLSSVIEIGNY
-2206 QAFKGC
+2206 AFQGC
-2212 ALIEEANLSSVTDWS
+2212 ALFEEADLSAATS
-2227 DPTDADTLPID
+2227 IGN
-2238 DSAFDGCTSL
+2238 SAFNGAASL
-2248 AKVTLNNELIG
+2248 KRITLNNELTS
-2259 LGKSVFKNCSS
+2259 LGNSAFNNCSS
-2270 LTTIDVYDASGAKT
+2270 LATIDVYDASGTKT

-2293 LPEALA
+2293 LPDALTS
-2299 AIGSTCFQ
+2299 IGSSCFKNTAFREITIPRGITKLPTSATGYKSSGEVFSGNRQ
-2307 NTAIREITIP
+2307 LEKVVLHDALTLLGAKTFTGCTNLKTVQYYDAEGELFGEENVVTLPESITIIGSYAFGSARGTGTFDEEDDIPCGIEKVIVPSSVTVIGQYAFQDCMSLTYVEYRSAATKYNATTGRATYLFDGCTALERIVLNDAITDLGDNAFRNCSSLATIDLFDQDTGEITENEAGVATLPTSLTYIGDKCFMNTAIREITIP
-2317 RGITRL
+2317 
-2323 PTTATSYSSTG
+2323 
-2334 EVFSGCTQLET
+2334 ET
-2345 VILHDDLTLLGSK
+2345 LT
-2358 DFMNCT
+2358 
-2364 SLKTVRYYNA
+2364 
-2374 DGELVGDENA
+2374 
-2384 ATLPDSLTTIGSDV
+2384 
-2398 FGSDR
+2398 
-2403 KTKDIEDWLEDGNA
+2403 
-2417 LGCAFTKIVIPESVN
+2417 
-2432 IVYHR
+2432 
-2437 FLQDCTNLT
+2437 
-2446 YVEYRS
+2446 
-2452 TATRYNATTGYA
+2452 
-2464 TDIFSG
+2464 
-2470 CTSLERVTFNADIT
+2470 
-2484 AFGARMFA
+2484 
-2492 DCTAL
+2492 
-2497 TTLDVYD
+2497 
-2504 SETGTVTE
+2504 
-2512 NAGVAVLPSSLTYIG
+2512 
-2527 DECFRKAGIREVT
+2527 
-2540 VPASLEYLGDAKNA
+2540 YLGDTTNA
-2554 TTTTE
+2554 TSSTA
-2559 VFVDC
+2559 VFSDC
-2564 AALEKVILH
+2564 TALEKVILH

-2608 VTLPEGIKIV
+2608 VTLPEGIQIV

-2638 MVGRYAFRGC
+2638 MVGRYLFRGC
-2648 TSLVY
+2648 TSLAY
-2653 AEYLTDTYKYSS
+2653 AEYLTPTYKYSS
-2665 TAVTSYIFD
+2665 TSVTSYIFD

-2793 VLPEGLLTIGSDAFL
+2793 VLPEGLLTIGADAFL
-2808 NTGITQMELPAS
+2808 NTGITQMQLPAS

-2829 YKIAVTVADGNK
+2829 CKIAVTVADGNK

-2939 VGDYAFREC
+2939 VGDYAFQEC

-2962 FGKNVFYDNTAIKYV
+2962 FGAQ
-2977 TFPETVDSFGARMF
+2977 MF
-2991 RGCTSLVSVVIPEGV
+2991 RGCTSLVSVAIPEGV
-3006 TALGGDTFH
+3006 TALGGYTFH

-3034 YEFYYCSSLV
+3034 YEFYNCSSLV
-3044 SVTLPA
+3044 SITLPA

-3055 GNYLFEGCS
+3055 GDYLFEGCS

-3164 FVVPYGITSLGTN
+3164 FVVPYGITSLGTY

-3187 VWLPDTLTAL
+3187 VWLPDTLTEL
-3197 PSTLF
+3197 SKYLF

-3228 EEGTADLSCITN
+3228 EEGTADISCITS
-3240 IPSYSFQNTAI
+3240 IATKAFQNTGVE
-3251 KQVIFSDELTTIG
+3251 QVIFSDELTTIG
-3264 TDAFVGSALTSVT
+3264 TYAFAGSALTSVT
-3277 VPGSLAT
+3277 VPGSVAT
-3284 VATHAFEN
+3284 VDTHAFEN
-3292 CASLETVVLEEG
+3292 CVSLETVVIEEG
-3304 VTSIETSAF
+3304 VTIIDTSAF
-3313 AGCTALQEISLPD
+3313 AGCTVLQAISLPD

-3384 WQTGCDAVI
+3384 WQTGCGAVI

>member
-24 VLFAASACQPAEQS
+24 VLFAASACQPTEQS

-219 GHHLYELPELPALD
+219 GHGIYNLPELPALD

-252 AMVTEEYEYVQ
+252 AMVTDGYEVDE

-284 VSWNSLGVNVTY
+284 VSWNSLGVNVIY
-296 SVTITASD
+296 RITIVAQD
-304 GTALVENRLE
+304 GTALVENKG

-333 TVTAG
+333 TVTARG
-338 EQTGTAYYINK
+338 QTGTAYYINK

-355 VFDVVESVLT
+355 VFDVVDSVLT

-375 LVSYTCGTVGHK
+375 LVSYKCDTAGHD
-387 HTNVRLD
+387 HSAERVTD
-394 TPSYDFSDCDMVEGG
+394 PAYDFSDCEMIEGG

-416 CADGYVT
+416 CAEGYAT

-434 LDAVTGLK
+434 LDEVTGIT
-442 VDETKDIA
+442 VDPSTD
-450 VWDAVSGAES
+450 VLSWDAVVNAQS
-460 YIVEVKEGT
+460 YTVEVTAGGKT
-469 ETERFVVSETKF
+469 EVFGNVTDTSL
-481 DLQYYYG
+481 DLQQFYG
-488 ELTISVT
+488 ELTIKIT
-495 PTAHGYN
+495 PEAFGYN
-502 SPVAAVEN
+502 SSAASSTYNKV
-510 YSKAR
+510 R

-524 DGATVVW
+524 SGSSIIW
-531 DSVDGA
+531 DAVTGA
-537 TGGYVVVI
+537 TGYIVTVGGKEIPV
-545 AGEEYPAEQ
+545 EENSYTPTEEDLAQ
-554 ESFALSGA
+554 Q
-562 ELGDQTEFTVSVYA
+562 GDEFTVSVVA
-576 VAADTANNSFASPEV
+576 VAADEANNSFAAQNTVSRV
-591 ILSTQL
+591 LTDIK
-597 VEITYENGVVS
+597 YEKGVVS
-608 WNPVI
+608 WSSVMGVSEYGVRVNDGEPFIVSDATRTPVK
-613 GASGYGIRINGG
+613 
-625 EEIPVD
+625 
-631 DVSCPVTLTQAGENT
+631 LTQSGENT
-646 IEVCYYLDGTPSA
+646 VYVCYYIGDEASDWMSVT
-659 WIAEKVDANVTVTLN
+659 VDANVTVTLN
-674 GNTGTGS
+674 SNIGTGS
-681 TNTLLYY
+681 TNTEQYY
-688 ASGDSVLLPDQT
+688 VSGDSALLPESQA

-709 FTAPE
+709 FTDPV
-714 NGKKVESGVT
+714 GGRKVESGVT
-724 ASESVIYYAHWTANT
+724 ASESVTYYAHWTANI
-739 YTVTLTVSENEG
+739 YTVTLTLAENEG
-751 YIETADGTKVQTV
+751 YIETSDGTRVQTV
-764 EIDVTYDQPFTFN
+764 EVDVTYDQPFTFD

-788 YGWHAE
+788 YGWYAE
-794 FGGAGTQYTDYD
+794 FGGAGTQYTDYE
-806 GKSVGVWHTASDVSV
+806 GASLNIWRIASDVAV
-821 YPSWVE
+821 YSGWVE
-827 AFSYNRI
+827 AFSYNLI
-834 AHPEKPSENAY
+834 AHPENASEKAY

-890 DSIVTV
+890 DSIVRV

-930 VNYEKYYTAG
+930 INYEKYYTAG
-940 SGLLIRLN
+940 NDLLIRLN

-1071 FEVDEDNPGRY
+1071 FEVDEDNPSRY

-1256 EVDPANKNFAEKDDV
+1256 EVDPANKNFSEQDGV
-1271 LFNKDFTRIVYYPN
+1271 LFNRDITRIVYYPN
-1285 GKMGDYVLPETVVE
+1285 GKIGDYTLPDTVVE

-1308 GNLSKITIGTKV
+1308 GNLSKITIGSNI
-1320 KTIAKEAFR
+1320 KTIAEGAFMESSITEIIFSKEASD
-1329 ACPLLTD
+1329 TS
-1336 VIFTEGEGEAL
+1336 L
-1347 TIEDRAFYG
+1347 TIGKRAFYD
-1356 CSKLSNIVLP
+1356 CDELTAVDLP
-1366 ARTASIG
+1366 ARTVSIG
-1373 SEAFASCRSITSIVI
+1373 GEAFANCSALTSFTV
-1388 PEGVTTLGHAVFA
+1388 PEGVTSVGNAAFA
-1401 NSVYLERVELPS
+1401 LNSRLTSVSLPS
-1413 TLESVGM
+1413 TLESIGM
-1420 YSTQYDYLSTSAK
+1420 YDSAYDYYISNAK
-1433 QAAADGIDNIDIF
+1433 QAAVDGIDNIDIF
-1446 DSCWRL
+1446 DSCWYL
-1452 SVITLPQTGQH
+1452 AEITIPENNAHFTVI
-1463 FAVQDGV
+1463 DGV
-1470 LYGKDAES
+1470 LYGKDENGTA
-1478 GALVTLYFSP
+1478 VTLYLSP
-1488 QKNAGTQN
+1488 QGNGGTDGT
-1496 SVTVPSTVTSV
+1496 VTVPSTVTEV
-1507 KDRAFYCAPYT
+1507 KDRAFYCGSYT
-1518 QTGTV
+1518 QPGSV
-1523 ETVTFSD
+1523 KNVVFSD
-1530 LDAGVT
+1530 LVGESPT
-1536 LTMGEEVFSG
+1536 LGQEIFTG
-1546 MTSLV
+1546 MTSLE
-1551 SVVLPKG
+1551 SVVLPTG
-1558 LTEIPARMFEETSI
+1558 LTSIPERMFSETSLQS
-1572 EYVFI
+1572 VFI
-1577 PNTVES
+1577 PNTVTE
-1583 IGEAAFLEC
+1583 IGQAAFYSCEQLV
-1592 AELQDVEFGQDG
+1592 DVMFEEDG
-1604 TAPLVLANGT
+1604 VAPLVLEDGEM
-1614 RSDSGSG
+1614 SQYSG
-1621 GGGTYSYSGVFAG
+1621 GSYTSYTYYGVFAG
-1634 CSSLTEIELPERTTI
+1634 CSSLKEIYLPERTTV
-1649 VGNYAFYKSSQN
+1649 VGNYAFSKAAESQ
-1661 YGSYGNSATGIMSL
+1661 GSNASVTGTMTL
-1675 SYVKLPSTLTLIG
+1675 ENVWLPSTLTRIGIHAFDDAQQLSSVTFTSGGTGNLEIG
-1688 EYAFSG
+1688 EYAFRDTG
-1694 AEQLTTVIFTSGGS
+1694 LVQLV
-1708 ASLEIDA
+1708 
-1715 YAFSESGISSLSLP
+1715 LP

-1739 YAFSGCTLLESVYLS
+1739 YAFSGCTLLESIYLS

-1783 NSKLANIAAYAFA
+1783 NSKLADIATYAFA
-1796 NNTAL
+1796 NNTPL
-1801 GKANLEA
+1801 ESANLEA

-1857 VSGGGGLMQSNLT
+1857 VSGGGGLMQSDLT

-1904 NNLTEVYL
+1904 DNLTKVYL

-2079 TAQYVFSQNTALTTL
+2079 TAQNVFSQNTALTTL

-2138 PFNSSGLKRVNI
+2138 SFNSSGVKKVNI

-2192 LKSVDLSSAIRIGY
+2192 LKSVDLSSVIEIGNY
-2206 QAFKGC
+2206 AFQGC
-2212 ALIEEANLSSVTDWS
+2212 ALFEEADLSAATS
-2227 DPTDADTLPID
+2227 IGN
-2238 DSAFDGCTSL
+2238 SAFNGAASL
-2248 AKVTLNNELIG
+2248 KRITLNNELTS
-2259 LGKSVFKNCSS
+2259 LGTSAFNNCSS
-2270 LTTIDVYDASGAKT
+2270 LATIDVYDASGTKT

-2293 LPEALA
+2293 LPDALTSIGYSCFKNTA
-2299 AIGSTCFQ
+2299 FREITIPRGITKLPTSATSYSSSGEVFSGNRQLEKVVLHDALTLLGSKTFTGCTNLKTVQYYDIEGELYGEENVVTLPESITIIGSHAFGSARGTGTFDEEDDIPCGIEKVIVPSSVTVIGQYAFQDCMSLTYVEYRSAATKYNATTGRATYLFDGCTALERIVLNDAITDLGDNAFRNCSSLATIDLFDQDTGEITENEAGVATLPTSLTYIGDKCFM

-2317 RGITRL
+2317 
-2323 PTTATSYSSTG
+2323 
-2334 EVFSGCTQLET
+2334 ET
-2345 VILHDDLTLLGSK
+2345 LT
-2358 DFMNCT
+2358 
-2364 SLKTVRYYNA
+2364 
-2374 DGELVGDENA
+2374 
-2384 ATLPDSLTTIGSDV
+2384 
-2398 FGSDR
+2398 
-2403 KTKDIEDWLEDGNA
+2403 
-2417 LGCAFTKIVIPESVN
+2417 
-2432 IVYHR
+2432 
-2437 FLQDCTNLT
+2437 
-2446 YVEYRS
+2446 
-2452 TATRYNATTGYA
+2452 
-2464 TDIFSG
+2464 
-2470 CTSLERVTFNADIT
+2470 
-2484 AFGARMFA
+2484 
-2492 DCTAL
+2492 
-2497 TTLDVYD
+2497 
-2504 SETGTVTE
+2504 
-2512 NAGVAVLPSSLTYIG
+2512 
-2527 DECFRKAGIREVT
+2527 
-2540 VPASLEYLGDAKNA
+2540 YLGDTTNA
-2554 TTTTE
+2554 TSSTA
-2559 VFVDC
+2559 VFSDC
-2564 AALEKVILH
+2564 TALEKVILH
-2573 DNLMLIGCDAFLNCK
+2573 DKLLLIGSDTFLNCK

-2595 YDAEGVL
+2595 NSEEGLIGDV
-2602 VGKEGT
+2602 GT
-2608 VTLPEGIKIV
+2608 VTLPEGLQVV
-2618 GESAFEQ
+2618 GESAFESS
-2625 TGVEKVILPSSLT
+2625 GVERVILPSSLT
-2638 MVGRYAFRGC
+2638 MVGRYLFRGC
-2648 TSLVY
+2648 TSLAY
-2653 AEYLTDTYKYSS
+2653 AEYLTSSYKYSS
-2665 TAVTSYIFD
+2665 TATSTYIFD

-2707 QTGTGDQAVINGS
+2707 RTGTGDQAVINGS

-2767 AVIELPASLTE
+2767 AVIELSASLTE

-2793 VLPEGLLTIGSDAFL
+2793 VLPEGLLTIGADAFL

-2829 YKIAVTVADGNK
+2829 CKIAVTVADGNK

-2939 VGDYAFREC
+2939 VGDYAFQEC

-2977 TFPETVDSFGARMF
+2977 TFPETVDSFGAQMF

-3006 TALGGDTFH
+3006 TALGGYTFH

-3044 SVTLPA
+3044 SITLPA

-3055 GNYLFEGCS
+3055 GDYLFEGCS

-3072 SLTDEGLS
+3072 SLTDDSLS
-3080 FGTSDA
+3080 FRSSNA

-3107 PKYMFYGAEGAE
+3107 PNYMFYGAEGAE

-3142 SIDLSECTEIGE
+3142 SIDISECTEIGK

-3164 FVVPYGITSLGTN
+3164 FVVPYGITSLGTY

-3197 PSTLF
+3197 SSRLF
-3202 DGCTAL
+3202 DGCTSL
-3208 KTVYTYKLD
+3208 QTIYTYSLD
-3217 EAGKMV
+3217 EAGEMV
-3223 ALNDI
+3223 LRNEI

-3240 IPSYSFQNTAI
+3240 IPTYSFQNTAI

-3264 TDAFVGSALTSVT
+3264 TYAFIGSALTSVT

-3304 VTSIETSAF
+3304 VTSIEMSAF
-3313 AGCTALQEISLPD
+3313 AGCTALQEISLPG
-3326 TLLTIETNAFNGCTS
+3326 TLLTINTNAFNGCTS

-3354 NGSVFNGWT
+3354 GGSVFNGWT

-3378 SAWTNS
+3378 SAWTNN

>member
-1 MKNIRR
+1 MKNIRC

-219 GHHLYELPELPALD
+219 GHGIYNLPELPALD

-241 RSDYEDAAKLT
+241 KSDYEDAAKLT
-252 AMVTEEYEYVQ
+252 AMVTDGYEVDE

-284 VSWNSLGVNVTY
+284 VSWNSLGVNVIY
-296 SVTITASD
+296 SITIVAQD
-304 GTALVENRLE
+304 GTALVENKG

-333 TVTAG
+333 TVTARG
-338 EQTGTAYYINK
+338 QTGTAYYINK

-375 LVSYTCGTVGHK
+375 LVSYKCGTAGHD
-387 HTNVRLD
+387 HSAERVTD
-394 TPSYDFSDCDMVEGG
+394 PAYDFSDCDMREGG

-416 CADGYVT
+416 CAEGYAT
-423 SVSEPFVFERH
+423 STSEPFVFERH
-434 LDAVTGLK
+434 LDEVTG
-442 VDETKDIA
+442 IA
-450 VWDAVSGAES
+450 VDPATDVLSWDAVANAQS
-460 YIVEVKEGT
+460 YTVEVTAGG
-469 ETERFVVSETKF
+469 ETEVFRNVTNTSL
-481 DLQYYYG
+481 DLQQFYG
-488 ELTISVT
+488 ELTIEIT
-495 PTAHGYN
+495 PEAFGYN
-502 SPVAAVEN
+502 SSAASFVYN
-510 YSKAR
+510 KVR

-524 DGATVVW
+524 SGSSIIWDVVT
-531 DSVDGA
+531 GA
-537 TGGYVVVI
+537 TGYIITVGGKEIPV
-545 AGEEYPAEQ
+545 EENSYTPTEEDLAQ
-554 ESFALSGA
+554 Q
-562 ELGDQTEFTVSVYA
+562 GDEFTVSVVA
-576 VAADTANNSFASPEV
+576 VAADEANNSFAAQNTVSRV
-591 ILSTQL
+591 LTDIK
-597 VEITYENGVVS
+597 YEKGVVS
-608 WNPVI
+608 WSAVM
-613 GASGYGIRINGG
+613 GVSEYGVRVNDKEPFI
-625 EEIPVD
+625 
-631 DVSCPVTLTQAGENT
+631 VSDATRTPVTLTQSGEN
-646 IEVCYYLDGTPSA
+646 IVYVCYYIGDEASDWMSVT
-659 WIAEKVDANVTVTLN
+659 VNANVTVTLN
-674 GNTGTGS
+674 SNIGTGS
-681 TNTLLYY
+681 TNTEQYY
-688 ASGDSVLLPDQT
+688 VSGDSALLPESQA

-709 FTAPE
+709 FTDPV
-714 NGKKVESGVT
+714 GGRKVESGVT
-724 ASESVIYYAHWTANT
+724 ASESVIYYAHWTANA

-806 GKSVGVWHTASDVSV
+806 GKSVGVWRTASDVSV

-827 AFSYNRI
+827 AFSYNLI
-834 AHPEKPSENAY
+834 AHPEKPSEKSY

-930 VNYEKYYTAG
+930 INYEKYYTAG
-940 SGLLIRLN
+940 NDLLIRLN

-1308 GNLSKITIGTKV
+1308 GNLSKITIGSNIT
-1320 KTIAKEAFR
+1320 TIAEGAFMESSITEVIFSKEASD
-1329 ACPLLTD
+1329 TS
-1336 VIFTEGEGEAL
+1336 L
-1347 TIEDRAFYG
+1347 TIGKRAFYD
-1356 CSKLSNIVLP
+1356 CDKLTAVDLP
-1366 ARTASIG
+1366 ARTVSIG
-1373 SEAFASCRSITSIVI
+1373 GEAFANCSALTSFTV
-1388 PEGVTTLGHAVFA
+1388 PEGVTSVGNAAFA
-1401 NSVYLERVELPS
+1401 LNSRLTSVSLPS
-1413 TLESVGM
+1413 TLESIGM
-1420 YSTQYDYLSTSAK
+1420 YDSAYDYYIPNAK
-1433 QAAADGIDNIDIF
+1433 QAAVDGIDNIDIF
-1446 DSCWRL
+1446 DSCWYL
-1452 SVITLPQTGQH
+1452 AEITIPENNAHFTVI
-1463 FAVQDGV
+1463 DGV
-1470 LYGKDAES
+1470 LYGKDENGTA
-1478 GALVTLYFSP
+1478 GTLYLSP
-1488 QKNAGTQN
+1488 QGNGGTDGT
-1496 SVTVPSTVTSV
+1496 VTVPSTVTEV
-1507 KDRAFYCAPYT
+1507 KDRAFYCGSYT
-1518 QTGTV
+1518 QAGSV
-1523 ETVTFSD
+1523 KNVVFSD
-1530 LDAGVT
+1530 LVGESLT
-1536 LTMGEEVFSG
+1536 LGQEIFTG
-1546 MTSLV
+1546 MTSLE
-1551 SVVLPKG
+1551 SVVLPTG
-1558 LTEIPARMFEETSI
+1558 LTSIPERMFSETSLQS
-1572 EYVFI
+1572 VFI
-1577 PNTVES
+1577 PNTVTE
-1583 IGEAAFLEC
+1583 IGQAAFYSCEQLV
-1592 AELQDVEFGQDG
+1592 DVMFEEDG
-1604 TAPLVLANGT
+1604 VAPLVLEDGEL
-1614 RSDSGSG
+1614 SQYSG
-1621 GGGTYSYSGVFAG
+1621 GSYTSYTYYGVFAG
-1634 CSSLTEIELPERTTI
+1634 CSSLKEIELPERTTV
-1649 VGNYAFYKSSQN
+1649 VGNYAFSKAAESQ
-1661 YGSYGNSATGIMSL
+1661 GSNASVTGTMTL
-1675 SYVKLPSTLTLIG
+1675 ENVWLPSTLTRIGIHAFDDAQQLSSVTFASGGTGNLEIG
-1688 EYAFSG
+1688 EYAFRDTG
-1694 AEQLTTVIFTSGGS
+1694 LVQLV
-1708 ASLEIDA
+1708 
-1715 YAFSESGISSLSLP
+1715 LP

-1739 YAFSGCTLLESVYLS
+1739 YAFSGCTLLESIYLS

-1776 TTVTLAE
+1776 TAVTLAE
-1783 NSKLANIAAYAFA
+1783 NSKLADIATYAFA
-1796 NNTAL
+1796 YNTSL
-1801 GKANLEA
+1801 ESANLEA

-1819 FLNTGLLSVQIPATV
+1819 FMNTGLLSVQIPATV

-1857 VSGGGGLMQSNLT
+1857 VSGGGGLMQSDLT

-2045 SLPDSLKNVGK
+2045 SLPDSLKNVGE

-2125 GEETYKSNGPFDQ
+2125 GEETYKSNGPFYR
-2138 PFNSSGLKRVNI
+2138 PFYSSGVKKVNL
-2150 NGVKVIPDNLF
+2150 NGVKVIPDYLF
-2161 YATSAS
+2161 YAS
-2167 SSTLEE
+2167 SGSTKLEDV
-2173 IDLSGVTEI
+2173 DLSGVTEI
-2182 GENAFRNCAT
+2182 GNNAFYGCAL
-2192 LKSVDLSSAIRIGY
+2192 LKSVDLSSVIEIGNY
-2206 QAFKGC
+2206 AFQGC
-2212 ALIEEANLSSVTDWS
+2212 ALFEEADLSAATS
-2227 DPTDADTLPID
+2227 IGN
-2238 DSAFDGCTSL
+2238 SAFNGAASL
-2248 AKVTLNNELIG
+2248 KRITLNNELTS
-2259 LGKSVFKNCSS
+2259 LGNSAFNNCSS
-2270 LTTIDVYDASGAKT
+2270 LATIDVYDASGTKT

-2293 LPEALA
+2293 LPDALTS
-2299 AIGSTCFQ
+2299 IGSSCFK
-2307 NTAIREITIP
+2307 NTAFREITIP

-2323 PTTATSYSSTG
+2323 PTTATSYSSPG

-2345 VILHDDLTLLGSK
+2345 IILHDDLTLLGSK

-2484 AFGARMFA
+2484 AFSARMFA

-2504 SETGTVTE
+2504 PETGAVTE
-2512 NAGVAVLPSSLTYIG
+2512 NAGVAILPSSLTYIG

-2573 DNLMLIGCDAFLNCK
+2573 DNLMLIGCEAFLNCK

-2608 VTLPEGIKIV
+2608 VTLPEGIQIV

-2653 AEYLTDTYKYSS
+2653 AEYLTDTYKSSS

-2767 AVIELPASLTE
+2767 AVIELPASLKE

-2793 VLPEGLLTIGSDAFL
+2793 VLPEGLLTIGADAFL

-2829 YKIAVTVADGNK
+2829 CKIAVTVADGNK

-2939 VGDYAFREC
+2939 VGNYAFQEC

-2962 FGKNVFYDNTAIKYV
+2962 FGKNVFYDSTALKYV
-2977 TFPETVDSFGARMF
+2977 TLPKEVDSFGAQMF

-3006 TALGGDTFH
+3006 TSLGGYTFH

-3034 YEFYYCSSLV
+3034 HEFDYCSSLV

-3055 GNYLFEGCS
+3055 GDYLFEGCS

-3072 SLTDEGLS
+3072 SLTDDSLS
-3080 FGTSDA
+3080 FRSSNA

-3107 PKYMFYGAEGAE
+3107 PNYMFYGAEGAE

-3142 SIDLSECTEIGE
+3142 SIDLSECTEIGK

-3187 VWLPDTLTAL
+3187 VWLPDTLTEL
-3197 PSTLF
+3197 SKYLF
-3202 DGCTAL
+3202 DGCTSL
-3208 KTVYTYKLD
+3208 QTVYTYSMD
-3217 EAGKMV
+3217 ESGEMV
-3223 ALNDI
+3223 LRNEI

-3240 IPSYSFQNTAI
+3240 IPTYSFQNTAI

-3264 TDAFVGSALTSVT
+3264 TYAFAGSALTSVT
-3277 VPGSLAT
+3277 VPGSVAT
-3284 VATHAFEN
+3284 VDTHAFEN
-3292 CASLETVVLEEG
+3292 CVSLETVVIEEG
-3304 VTSIETSAF
+3304 VTIIDTSAF

>member
-160 GWYADSAFTEK
+160 GWYADSAFAEK

-219 GHHLYELPELPALD
+219 GHGIYNLPELPALD

-252 AMVTEEYEYVQ
+252 AMVTDGYEVDE

-284 VSWNSLGVNVTY
+284 VSWNSLGVNVIY
-296 SVTITASD
+296 RITIVAQD
-304 GTALVENRLE
+304 GTALVENKG

-333 TVTAG
+333 TVTARG
-338 EQTGTAYYINK
+338 QTGTAYYINK

-375 LVSYTCGTVGHK
+375 LVSYKCGTAGHD
-387 HTNVRLD
+387 HSAERVAD
-394 TPSYDFSDCDMVEGG
+394 PAYDFSDCDMREGG

-416 CADGYVT
+416 CAEGYAT

-434 LDAVTGLK
+434 LDEVTGIT
-442 VDETKDIA
+442 VDPSTD
-450 VWDAVSGAES
+450 VLSWDAVVNAQS
-460 YIVEVKEGT
+460 YTVEVTAGGKT
-469 ETERFVVSETKF
+469 EVFRNVTDTSL
-481 DLQYYYG
+481 DLQQFYG
-488 ELTISVT
+488 ELTIKIT
-495 PTAHGYN
+495 PEAFGYN
-502 SPVAAVEN
+502 SSAVSSTYN
-510 YSKAR
+510 KVR

-524 DGATVVW
+524 SLDSIVW
-531 DSVDGA
+531 DAVDGA
-537 TGGYVVVI
+537 QAYIVTIDGNEHRVTEPYY
-545 AGEEYPAEQ
+545 APTEADLE
-554 ESFALSGA
+554 
-562 ELGDQTEFTVSVYA
+562 ELGNEFSVSVVA
-576 VAADTANNSFASPEV
+576 LAADEANNSFAAQNTVSRV
-591 ILSTQL
+591 LTNIR
-597 VEITYENGVVS
+597 YENGSVS
-608 WNPVI
+608 WSAVM
-613 GASGYGIRINGG
+613 GVSEYGVRVNDGQEFI
-625 EEIPVD
+625 
-631 DVSCPVTLTQAGENT
+631 VSDATSTPVTLTQSGTNIIYVRYYMGEGVSDWLPITVNA
-646 IEVCYYLDGTPSA
+646 D
-659 WIAEKVDANVTVTLN
+659 VTVTLN
-674 GNTGTGS
+674 SNIGTGS
-681 TNTLLYY
+681 TNTEQYY

-827 AFSYNRI
+827 AFSYNLI

-948 KGNPELAYVPMGLDG
+948 NGNPELAYVPMGLDG

-1071 FEVDEDNPGRY
+1071 FEVDEDNPSRY

-1256 EVDPANKNFAEKDDV
+1256 EVDPANKNFSEQDGV
-1271 LFNKDFTRIVYYPN
+1271 LFNRDITRIVYYPN
-1285 GKMGDYVLPETVVE
+1285 GKIGDYTLPDTVVE

-1308 GNLSKITIGTKV
+1308 GNLSKITIGSNIT
-1320 KTIAKEAFR
+1320 TIAEGAFMESSITEVIFSKEASD
-1329 ACPLLTD
+1329 TS
-1336 VIFTEGEGEAL
+1336 L
-1347 TIEDRAFYG
+1347 TIGKRAFYD
-1356 CSKLSNIVLP
+1356 CDKLTAVDLP
-1366 ARTASIG
+1366 ARTVSIG
-1373 SEAFASCRSITSIVI
+1373 GEAFANCSALTSFTV
-1388 PEGVTTLGHAVFA
+1388 PEGVTSVGNAAFA
-1401 NSVYLERVELPS
+1401 LNSRLTSVSLPS
-1413 TLESVGM
+1413 TLESIGM
-1420 YSTQYDYLSTSAK
+1420 YDSAYDYYIPNAK
-1433 QAAADGIDNIDIF
+1433 QAAVDGIDNIDIF
-1446 DSCWRL
+1446 DSCWYL
-1452 SVITLPQTGQH
+1452 AEITIPENNAHFTVI
-1463 FAVQDGV
+1463 DGV
-1470 LYGKDAES
+1470 LYGKDENGTA
-1478 GALVTLYFSP
+1478 VTLYLSP
-1488 QKNAGTQN
+1488 QGNGGTDGT
-1496 SVTVPSTVTSV
+1496 VTVPSTVTEV
-1507 KDRAFYCAPYT
+1507 KDRAFYCGSYT
-1518 QTGTV
+1518 QAGSV
-1523 ETVTFSD
+1523 KNVVFSD
-1530 LDAGVT
+1530 LVGESLT
-1536 LTMGEEVFSG
+1536 LGQEIFTG
-1546 MTSLV
+1546 MTSLE
-1551 SVVLPKG
+1551 SVVLPAG
-1558 LTEIPARMFEETSI
+1558 LTSIPERMFSETSLQS
-1572 EYVFI
+1572 VFI
-1577 PNTVES
+1577 PNTVTE
-1583 IGEAAFLEC
+1583 IGQAAFYRCEQLV
-1592 AELQDVEFGQDG
+1592 DVMFEEDG
-1604 TAPLVLANGT
+1604 VAPLVLEDGEL
-1614 RSDSGSG
+1614 RQYSG
-1621 GGGTYSYSGVFAG
+1621 GSYTSYTYYGVFAG
-1634 CSSLTEIELPERTTI
+1634 CSSLKEIELPERTTV
-1649 VGNYAFYKSSQN
+1649 VGNYAFSKAAESQ
-1661 YGSYGNSATGIMSL
+1661 GSDTSVTGTMTL
-1675 SYVKLPSTLTLIG
+1675 EKVGLPSTLTRIGIHAFDDAQQLSSVTFASGGTGNLEIG
-1688 EYAFSG
+1688 EYAFRDTG
-1694 AEQLTTVIFTSGGS
+1694 LVQLV
-1708 ASLEIDA
+1708 
-1715 YAFSESGISSLSLP
+1715 LP

-1776 TTVTLAE
+1776 TAVTLAE
-1783 NSKLANIAAYAFA
+1783 NSKLADIATYAFA
-1796 NNTAL
+1796 YNTSL
-1801 GKANLEA
+1801 ESANLEA
-1808 STALASIGDYA
+1808 STALTSIGDYA

-2079 TAQYVFSQNTALTTL
+2079 TAQNVFSQNTALTTL
-2094 EFSNDLTWLPADMVY
+2094 KFSDDLTWLPADMLN

-2138 PFNSSGLKRVNI
+2138 PFYSSGVKKVNI
-2150 NGVKVIPDNLF
+2150 NGVKVIPDYLF
-2161 YATSAS
+2161 YAYSG
-2167 SSTLEE
+2167 STKLED

-2182 GENAFRNCAT
+2182 GKYAFYGCAL
-2192 LKSVDLSSAIRIGY
+2192 LKSVDLSSVIEIGNN
-2206 QAFKGC
+2206 AFQGC
-2212 ALIEEANLSSVTDWS
+2212 ALFEEADLSAATS
-2227 DPTDADTLPID
+2227 IGN
-2238 DSAFDGCTSL
+2238 SAFNGAASL
-2248 AKVTLNNELIG
+2248 KKITLNNELTS
-2259 LGKSVFKNCSS
+2259 LGTSAFNNCSS
-2270 LTTIDVYDASGAKT
+2270 LATIDVYDASGTKT

-2293 LPEALA
+2293 LPDALTSIGYSCFKNTA
-2299 AIGSTCFQ
+2299 FREITIPRGITKLPTSATGYSSSGEVFSGNRQLEKVVLHDALTLLGSKTFTGCTNLKTVQYYDIEGELYGEENVVTLPESITIIGSHAFGSARGTGTFDEEDDIPCGIEKVIVPSSVTVIGQYAFQDCMSLTYVEYRSAATKYNATTGRATYLFDGCTALERIVLNDAITDLGDNAFRNCSSLATIDLFDQDTGEITENEAGVATLPTSLTYIGDKCFM

-2317 RGITRL
+2317 
-2323 PTTATSYSSTG
+2323 
-2334 EVFSGCTQLET
+2334 ET
-2345 VILHDDLTLLGSK
+2345 LT
-2358 DFMNCT
+2358 
-2364 SLKTVRYYNA
+2364 
-2374 DGELVGDENA
+2374 
-2384 ATLPDSLTTIGSDV
+2384 
-2398 FGSDR
+2398 
-2403 KTKDIEDWLEDGNA
+2403 
-2417 LGCAFTKIVIPESVN
+2417 
-2432 IVYHR
+2432 
-2437 FLQDCTNLT
+2437 
-2446 YVEYRS
+2446 
-2452 TATRYNATTGYA
+2452 
-2464 TDIFSG
+2464 
-2470 CTSLERVTFNADIT
+2470 
-2484 AFGARMFA
+2484 
-2492 DCTAL
+2492 
-2497 TTLDVYD
+2497 
-2504 SETGTVTE
+2504 
-2512 NAGVAVLPSSLTYIG
+2512 
-2527 DECFRKAGIREVT
+2527 
-2540 VPASLEYLGDAKNA
+2540 YLGDTTNA
-2554 TTTTE
+2554 TSSTA
-2559 VFVDC
+2559 VFSDC
-2564 AALEKVILH
+2564 TALEKVILH
-2573 DNLMLIGCDAFLNCK
+2573 DKLLLIGSDTFLNCK

-2595 YDAEGVL
+2595 NSEEGLIGDV
-2602 VGKEGT
+2602 GT
-2608 VTLPEGIKIV
+2608 VTLPEGLQVV
-2618 GESAFEQ
+2618 GESAFESS
-2625 TGVEKVILPSSLT
+2625 GVERVILPSSLT
-2638 MVGRYAFRGC
+2638 MVGRYLFRGC
-2648 TSLVY
+2648 TSLAY
-2653 AEYLTDTYKYSS
+2653 AEYLTSSYKYSS
-2665 TAVTSYIFD
+2665 TATSTYIFD

-2939 VGDYAFREC
+2939 VGDYAFQEC

-2962 FGKNVFYDNTAIKYV
+2962 FGAQ
-2977 TFPETVDSFGARMF
+2977 MF
-2991 RGCTSLVSVVIPEGV
+2991 RGCTSLVSVAIPEGV

-3034 YEFYYCSSLV
+3034 YEFYNCSSLV
-3044 SVTLPA
+3044 SITLPA

-3055 GNYLFEGCS
+3055 GDYLFEGCS

-3107 PKYMFYGAEGAE
+3107 PNYMFYGAEGAE

-3228 EEGTADLSCITN
+3228 EEGTADISCITS
-3240 IPSYSFQNTAI
+3240 IATKAFQNTGVE
-3251 KQVIFSDELTTIG
+3251 QVIFSDELTTIG
-3264 TDAFVGSALTSVT
+3264 TYAFLGSALTSVT
-3277 VPGSLAT
+3277 VPGSVAT

-3292 CASLETVVLEEG
+3292 CVSLETVVIEEG
-3304 VTSIETSAF
+3304 VTIIDTSAF

-3354 NGSVFNGWT
+3354 NVSVFNGWT

-3378 SAWTNS
+3378 SVWTNS

>member
-160 GWYADSAFTEK
+160 GWYADSAFAEK

-284 VSWNSLGVNVTY
+284 VSWTSVGVNASYT
-296 SVTITASD
+296 VTIAGPDEVYVD
-304 GTALVENRLE
+304 GEISTAL
-314 SGLSMSYDFS
+314 SMAFDF
-324 GEAAGEYTV
+324 GGKPAGEYVV
-333 TVTAG
+333 TVAAKGETA
-338 EQTGTAYYINK
+338 TAYYINK
-349 ALARVS
+349 ALDKVS
-355 VFDVVESVLT
+355 LFSVEDSTLLFNSV
-365 FNEIENAEYY
+365 ENAEYY
-375 LVSYTCGTVGHK
+375 LLTYTCGTVGHK

-531 DSVDGA
+531 DPVDGA

-576 VAADTANNSFASPEV
+576 VAADSANNSFASPEV
-591 ILSTQL
+591 ILSTKL

-659 WIAEKVDANVTVTLN
+659 WIVEKVDANVTVTLN

-724 ASESVIYYAHWTANT
+724 ATESVTYYVHWTANT

-827 AFSYNRI
+827 AFSYNLI

-1256 EVDPANKNFAEKDDV
+1256 EVDPANKNFSEQDGV
-1271 LFNKDFTRIVYYPN
+1271 LFNRDITRIVYYPN
-1285 GKMGDYVLPETVVE
+1285 GKIGDYTLPDTVVE

-1308 GNLSKITIGTKV
+1308 GNLSKITIGSNI
-1320 KTIAKEAFR
+1320 KTIAEGAFMESSITEVVFSKEASD
-1329 ACPLLTD
+1329 TS
-1336 VIFTEGEGEAL
+1336 L
-1347 TIEDRAFYG
+1347 TIGKRAFYD
-1356 CSKLSNIVLP
+1356 CDELTAVDLP
-1366 ARTASIG
+1366 ARTVSIG
-1373 SEAFASCRSITSIVI
+1373 GEAFANCSALTSFTV
-1388 PEGVTTLGHAVFA
+1388 PEGVTSVGNAAFA
-1401 NSVYLERVELPS
+1401 LNSRLTSVSLPS
-1413 TLESVGM
+1413 TLESIGM
-1420 YSTQYDYLSTSAK
+1420 YDSAYDYYIPNAK
-1433 QAAADGIDNIDIF
+1433 QAAVDGIDNIDIF
-1446 DSCWRL
+1446 DSCWYL
-1452 SVITLPQTGQH
+1452 AEITIPENNAHFTVI
-1463 FAVQDGV
+1463 DGV
-1470 LYGKDAES
+1470 LYGKDENGTA
-1478 GALVTLYFSP
+1478 VTLYLSP
-1488 QKNAGTQN
+1488 QGNGGTDGT
-1496 SVTVPSTVTSV
+1496 VTVPSTVTEV
-1507 KDRAFYCAPYT
+1507 KDRAFYCGSYT
-1518 QTGTV
+1518 QAGSV
-1523 ETVTFSD
+1523 KNVVFSD
-1530 LDAGVT
+1530 LVGESLT
-1536 LTMGEEVFSG
+1536 LGQEIFTG
-1546 MTSLV
+1546 MTSLE
-1551 SVVLPKG
+1551 SVVLPAG
-1558 LTEIPARMFEETSI
+1558 LTSIPERMFSETSLQS
-1572 EYVFI
+1572 VFI
-1577 PNTVES
+1577 PNTVTE
-1583 IGEAAFLEC
+1583 IGQAAFYRCEQLV
-1592 AELQDVEFGQDG
+1592 DVMFEEDG
-1604 TAPLVLANGT
+1604 VAPLVLEDGEM
-1614 RSDSGSG
+1614 SQYSG
-1621 GGGTYSYSGVFAG
+1621 GSYTSYTYYGVFAG
-1634 CSSLTEIELPERTTI
+1634 CSSLKEIELPERTTV
-1649 VGNYAFYKSSQN
+1649 VGNYAFSKAAESQ
-1661 YGSYGNSATGIMSL
+1661 GSDTSVTGTMTL
-1675 SYVKLPSTLTLIG
+1675 EKVWLPSTLTRIGIHAFDDAQQLSSVTFASGGTGNLEIG
-1688 EYAFSG
+1688 EYAFRDTG
-1694 AEQLTTVIFTSGGS
+1694 LVQLV
-1708 ASLEIDA
+1708 
-1715 YAFSESGISSLSLP
+1715 LP

-1739 YAFSGCTLLESVYLS
+1739 YAFSGCTLLESIYLS

-1783 NSKLANIAAYAFA
+1783 NSKLADIATYAFA
-1796 NNTAL
+1796 NNTSL
-1801 GKANLEA
+1801 ESANLEA
-1808 STALASIGDYA
+1808 SNALTSIGDYA

-1848 AKIEFLTKE
+1848 AEIEFLTKE

-1889 SSENITLGDYLFQAC
+1889 SSEKIKLGDYLFQAC
-1904 NNLTEVYL
+1904 NNLTGVYL

-2045 SLPDSLKNVGK
+2045 SLPDSLKNAGE
-2056 YAVAY
+2056 YALAYNSSVTSVYLPAITYSDEYTAKDLLAY
-2061 NTSMTSAYLPAIS
+2061 NTSLV
-2074 YSADY
+2074 D
-2079 TAQYVFSQNTALTTL
+2079 LT
-2094 EFSNDLTWLPADMVY
+2094 FSNDLTWLPADMLY

-2125 GEETYKSNGPFDQ
+2125 GEETYKSNGPFYR
-2138 PFNSSGLKRVNI
+2138 PFYSSGVKKVNL
-2150 NGVKVIPDNLF
+2150 NGVKVIPDYLF
-2161 YATSAS
+2161 YAS
-2167 SSTLEE
+2167 SGSTKLEDV
-2173 IDLSGVTEI
+2173 DLSGVTEI
-2182 GENAFRNCAT
+2182 GNNAFYGCAL
-2192 LKSVDLSSAIRIGY
+2192 LKSVDLSSVIEIGNN
-2206 QAFKGC
+2206 AFQGC
-2212 ALIEEANLSSVTDWS
+2212 ALFEEADLSAATS
-2227 DPTDADTLPID
+2227 IGN
-2238 DSAFDGCTSL
+2238 SAFNGAASL
-2248 AKVTLNNELIG
+2248 KRITLNNELTS
-2259 LGKSVFKNCSS
+2259 LGNSAFNNCSS
-2270 LTTIDVYDASGAKT
+2270 LATIDVYDASGTKT

-2293 LPEALA
+2293 LPDALTS
-2299 AIGSTCFQ
+2299 IGSSCFKNTAFREITIPRGITKLPTSATGYKSSGEVFSGNRQ
-2307 NTAIREITIP
+2307 LEKVVLHDAFTLLGSKTFTGCTNLKTVQYYDIEGELYGEENVVTLPESITIIGSYAFGSARGTGTFDEEDDIPCGIEKVIVPSSVTVIGQYAFQDCLSLTYVEYRSAATKYNATTGRATYLFDGCTALERIVLNDAITDLGDNAFRNCSSLATIDLFDQDTGEITENEAGVATLPTSLTYIGDKCFMNTAIREITIP
-2317 RGITRL
+2317 
-2323 PTTATSYSSTG
+2323 
-2334 EVFSGCTQLET
+2334 ET
-2345 VILHDDLTLLGSK
+2345 LT
-2358 DFMNCT
+2358 
-2364 SLKTVRYYNA
+2364 
-2374 DGELVGDENA
+2374 
-2384 ATLPDSLTTIGSDV
+2384 
-2398 FGSDR
+2398 
-2403 KTKDIEDWLEDGNA
+2403 
-2417 LGCAFTKIVIPESVN
+2417 
-2432 IVYHR
+2432 
-2437 FLQDCTNLT
+2437 
-2446 YVEYRS
+2446 
-2452 TATRYNATTGYA
+2452 
-2464 TDIFSG
+2464 
-2470 CTSLERVTFNADIT
+2470 
-2484 AFGARMFA
+2484 
-2492 DCTAL
+2492 
-2497 TTLDVYD
+2497 
-2504 SETGTVTE
+2504 
-2512 NAGVAVLPSSLTYIG
+2512 
-2527 DECFRKAGIREVT
+2527 
-2540 VPASLEYLGDAKNA
+2540 YLGDTTDA
-2554 TTTTE
+2554 TSSTA
-2559 VFVDC
+2559 VFSDC
-2564 AALEKVILH
+2564 TALEKVILH
-2573 DNLMLIGCDAFLNCK
+2573 DKLLLIGGDTFLNCK
-2588 NLKTVQY
+2588 NLKTIQY
-2595 YDAEGVL
+2595 YDAEGTL

-2608 VTLPEGIKIV
+2608 VTLPEGIQIV

-2625 TGVEKVILPSSLT
+2625 SGVERVILPSSLT
-2638 MVGRYAFRGC
+2638 MVGKYLFRGC
-2648 TSLVY
+2648 TSLAY
-2653 AEYLTDTYKYSS
+2653 AEYLTSSYKYSS
-2665 TAVTSYIFD
+2665 TATSTYIFD

-2707 QTGTGDQAVINGS
+2707 RTGTGDQAVINGS

-2829 YKIAVTVADGNK
+2829 CKIAVTVADGNK

-2939 VGDYAFREC
+2939 VGDYAFQEC

-3072 SLTDEGLS
+3072 SLTDDSLS
-3080 FGTSDA
+3080 FRSSNA

-3107 PKYMFYGAEGAE
+3107 PNYMFYGAEGAE

-3128 KGIGDYAFRDTAIS
+3128 KGIGEYAFRDTAIS
-3142 SIDLSECTEIGE
+3142 SIDLSECTEIGK

-3164 FVVPYGITSLGTN
+3164 FVVPYGITSLGTY

-3187 VWLPDTLTAL
+3187 VWLPDTLTEL
-3197 PSTLF
+3197 SKYLF
-3202 DGCTAL
+3202 DGCTSL
-3208 KTVYTYKLD
+3208 QTVYTYSMD
-3217 EAGKMV
+3217 ESGEMV
-3223 ALNDI
+3223 LRNEI

-3240 IPSYSFQNTAI
+3240 IPNYSFQNTAI

-3264 TDAFVGSALTSVT
+3264 TDAFLGSALTSVT
-3277 VPGSLAT
+3277 VPGSVAT
-3284 VATHAFEN
+3284 VDTHAFEN
-3292 CASLETVVLEEG
+3292 CVSLETVVIEEG
-3304 VTSIETSAF
+3304 VTIIDTSAF

-3354 NGSVFNGWT
+3354 NVSVFNGWT

>member
-160 GWYADSAFTEK
+160 GWYADSAFAEK

-219 GHHLYELPELPALD
+219 GHGIYNLPELPALD

-252 AMVTEEYEYVQ
+252 AMVTDGYEVDE

-284 VSWNSLGVNVTY
+284 VSWNSLGV
-296 SVTITASD
+296 SVIYEITIVAQD
-304 GTALVENRLE
+304 GTALVENKG

-333 TVTAG
+333 TVTARG
-338 EQTGTAYYINK
+338 QTGTAYYINK

-375 LVSYTCGTVGHK
+375 LVSYKCGTVGHK

-394 TPSYDFSDCDMVEGG
+394 TPSYDFSDCDMFEGG

-531 DSVDGA
+531 DPVDGA

-591 ILSTQL
+591 ILSTKL
-597 VEITYENGVVS
+597 IEIAYENGVVS

-646 IEVCYYLDGTPSA
+646 IEVRYYLDGTPSA

-724 ASESVIYYAHWTANT
+724 ASESVIYYAHWTANA

-827 AFSYNRI
+827 AFSYNLI
-834 AHPEKPSENAY
+834 AHPEKPSEKSY

-948 KGNPELAYVPMGLDG
+948 NGNPELAYVPMGLDG

-1256 EVDPANKNFAEKDDV
+1256 EVDPANKNFSEQDGV
-1271 LFNKDFTRIVYYPN
+1271 LFNRDITRIVYYPN
-1285 GKMGDYVLPETVVE
+1285 GKIGDYTLPDTVVE

-1308 GNLSKITIGTKV
+1308 GNLSKITIGSNIT
-1320 KTIAKEAFR
+1320 TIAEGAFMESSITEVIFSKEASD
-1329 ACPLLTD
+1329 TS
-1336 VIFTEGEGEAL
+1336 L
-1347 TIEDRAFYG
+1347 TIGKRAFYD
-1356 CSKLSNIVLP
+1356 CDKLTAVDLP
-1366 ARTASIG
+1366 ARTVSIG
-1373 SEAFASCRSITSIVI
+1373 GEAFANCSALTSFTV
-1388 PEGVTTLGHAVFA
+1388 PEGVTSVGNAAFA
-1401 NSVYLERVELPS
+1401 LNSRLTSVSLPS
-1413 TLESVGM
+1413 TLESIGM
-1420 YSTQYDYLSTSAK
+1420 YDSAYDYYIPNAK
-1433 QAAADGIDNIDIF
+1433 QAAVDGIDNIDIF
-1446 DSCWRL
+1446 DSCWYL
-1452 SVITLPQTGQH
+1452 AEITIPENNAHFTVI
-1463 FAVQDGV
+1463 DGV
-1470 LYGKDAES
+1470 LYGKDENGTA
-1478 GALVTLYFSP
+1478 VTLYLSP
-1488 QKNAGTQN
+1488 QGNGGTDGT
-1496 SVTVPSTVTSV
+1496 VTVPSTVTEV
-1507 KDRAFYCAPYT
+1507 KDRAFYCGSYT
-1518 QTGTV
+1518 QPGSV
-1523 ETVTFSD
+1523 KNVVFSD
-1530 LDAGVT
+1530 LVGESLT
-1536 LTMGEEVFSG
+1536 LGQEIFTG
-1546 MTSLV
+1546 MTSLE
-1551 SVVLPKG
+1551 SVVLPTG
-1558 LTEIPARMFEETSI
+1558 LTSIPERMFSETSLQS
-1572 EYVFI
+1572 VFI
-1577 PNTVES
+1577 PNTVTE
-1583 IGEAAFLEC
+1583 IGQAAFYSCEQLV
-1592 AELQDVEFGQDG
+1592 DVMFEEDG
-1604 TAPLVLANGT
+1604 VAPLVLEDGEM
-1614 RSDSGSG
+1614 SQYSG
-1621 GGGTYSYSGVFAG
+1621 GSYTSYTYYGVFAG
-1634 CSSLTEIELPERTTI
+1634 CSSLKEIYLPERTTV
-1649 VGNYAFYKSSQN
+1649 VGNYAFSKAAESQ
-1661 YGSYGNSATGIMSL
+1661 GSNASVTGTMTL
-1675 SYVKLPSTLTLIG
+1675 ENVWLPSTLTRIGIHAFDDAQQLSSVTFTSGGTGKLEIG
-1688 EYAFSG
+1688 EYAFRDTG
-1694 AEQLTTVIFTSGGS
+1694 LVQLV
-1708 ASLEIDA
+1708 
-1715 YAFSESGISSLSLP
+1715 LP

-1776 TTVTLAE
+1776 TAVTLAE
-1783 NSKLANIAAYAFA
+1783 NSKLADIATYAFA
-1796 NNTAL
+1796 YNTSL
-1801 GKANLEA
+1801 ESANLEA

-1889 SSENITLGDYLFQAC
+1889 SSEKITLGDYLFQAC
-1904 NNLTEVYL
+1904 DNLTEVYL

-2079 TAQYVFSQNTALTTL
+2079 TAQNVFSQNTALTTL
-2094 EFSNDLTWLPADMVY
+2094 EFSDDLTWLPADMLN

-2138 PFNSSGLKRVNI
+2138 PFYSSGVKKVNI

-2227 DPTDADTLPID
+2227 DPEDADTLPID

-2259 LGKSVFKNCSS
+2259 LGKSVFNNCSS
-2270 LTTIDVYDASGAKT
+2270 LATIDVYDASGTKT

-2323 PTTATSYSSTG
+2323 PTTATSYSSPG

-2345 VILHDDLTLLGSK
+2345 IILHDDLTLLGSK

-2484 AFGARMFA
+2484 AFSARMFA

-2504 SETGTVTE
+2504 PETGAVTE
-2512 NAGVAVLPSSLTYIG
+2512 NAGVAILPSSLTYIG

-2829 YKIAVTVADGNK
+2829 CKIAVTVADGNK

-2939 VGDYAFREC
+2939 VGDYAFQEC

-3022 VTLPSTLTELGN
+3022 VTLPSTLTELDN
-3034 YEFYYCSSLV
+3034 NEFYYCSSLV
-3044 SVTLPA
+3044 SITLPA

-3055 GNYLFEGCS
+3055 GDYLFEGCS

-3080 FGTSDA
+3080 FSSYNA

-3091 LTSLKKIT
+3091 LISLKKIT

-3107 PKYMFYGAEGAE
+3107 PNYMFYGAEGAE

-3228 EEGTADLSCITN
+3228 EEGTADISCITS
-3240 IPSYSFQNTAI
+3240 IATKAFQNTGVE
-3251 KQVIFSDELTTIG
+3251 QVIFSDELTTIG
-3264 TDAFVGSALTSVT
+3264 TYAFAGSALTSVT
-3277 VPGSLAT
+3277 VPGSVAT
-3284 VATHAFEN
+3284 VDTHAFEN
-3292 CASLETVVLEEG
+3292 CVSLETVVIEEG
-3304 VTSIETSAF
+3304 VTIIDTSAF

-3354 NGSVFNGWT
+3354 NVSVFNGWT